1 MILIPTKTFLN
12 LPKEKQER
20 VVNAAVKEFAARRIS
35 EAKLSNII
43 KEAMIPRGSFYQ
55 YFTDKMDLYK
65 HVFDII
71 RLRKLEYMTED
82 LKNPQDLAF
91 FDLFRELYRVGF
103 KFAFDNPDYIKIT
116 NLLIAQKDLAY
127 KEIFAEGLGI
137 AKDFYKSMIIKDQE
151 AGRMDKQ
158 IDPDALADLVINM
171 TMNITLESM
180 GNEEATIDLKLYEE
194 NIEKVIYI
202 FEKGIKR

>member
-1 MILIPTKTFLN
+1 
-12 LPKEKQER
+12 
-20 VVNAAVKEFAARRIS
+20 
-35 EAKLSNII
+35 
-43 KEAMIPRGSFYQ
+43 
-55 YFTDKMDLYK
+55 MDLYK